1 MGCDSNVS
9 SVFTALPVS
18 QGFGWRSTHFLSFQ
32 RWYYVNWHQ
41 IHTFTGWEGAQ
52 SSWTTLW
59 RHFLEN
65 REREG
70 KNNGVSPAHLAAG
83 FYGTERNSP
92 LKSFCSWTCS
102 ILSWF
107 FCCCFASTTEGLGTV
122 TLRVRRERRMKK
134 YPSDFPALFALEE
147 FPLEEP
153 WATKLHM
160 TKWPNTP
167 ISCPWY
173 NKFCCFSQI
182 YL

>member
-9 SVFTALPVS
+9 SVFTALLVLFRSVPCVFLSLVS

-92 LKSFCSWTCS
+92 LKSSRSWTCS

-107 FCCCFASTTEGLGTV
+107 FCCCSASTTEGLGTA

-134 YPSDFPALFALEE
+134 YPSDFPAFFAL
-147 FPLEEP
+147 
-153 WATKLHM
+153 
-160 TKWPNTP
+160 
-167 ISCPWY
+167 
-173 NKFCCFSQI
+173 
-182 YL
+182 